1 MDTWLKVLSIELHF
15 LCSCCYRKALVVYFL
30 KDPTSCYIWCTMQK
44 VISLESW
51 LISKWDETPKF
62 IFVNFASKIV

>member
-15 LCSCCYRKALVVYFL
+15 LCSCCYRKALVVYL
-30 KDPTSCYIWCTMQK
+30 TSCYIWCTMQK
-44 VISLESW
+44 VISLGSW

-62 IFVNFASKIV
+62 IFVNFASNIV